1 MISKPL
7 NEFTTLASSASF
19 RLPAIVLLG
28 ASVVGKRGREEG
40 KMISQGSGQEL
51 RPDGGSLWVERC

>member
-19 RLPAIVLLG
+19 PLPAIVLLG
-28 ASVVGKRGREEG
+28 ASVVGKLGREEG

-51 RPDGGSLWVERC
+51 CPDGGSL